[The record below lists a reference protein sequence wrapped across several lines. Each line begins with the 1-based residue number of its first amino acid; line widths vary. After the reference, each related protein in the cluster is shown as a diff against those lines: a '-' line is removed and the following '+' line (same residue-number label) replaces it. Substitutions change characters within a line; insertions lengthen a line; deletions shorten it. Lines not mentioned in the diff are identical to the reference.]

1 MVEKEASMTIENLT
15 EMLRAIDAKTKGY
28 MARSIHMYEANTIDT
43 AITPILRVLGW
54 DIEDLDQVRREYR
67 HHAKDNPVD
76 FSLMHDGAPVLFVEA
91 KGLGENLNDRKW
103 ITQTHA
109 YAHACGVS
117 WAVLTNGI
125 EWRVYK
131 VSMQGQAEDK
141 LLLQVRIE
149 EADAAQHLYALA
161 RDHLVPQC
169 LLDVLWKRKEVDSTM
184 RSIFAGM
191 ADNTAILRAFARSS
205 NGRLSV
211 DDVRYALLRA
221 KPRADWEDP
230 LLPLARDVEP
240 VEAPRKLGRPK
251 GSANARRVA
260 VAAQEAPAQ
269 NASANP
275 ETNTPAQDPEPC
287 EPPVVSACVPTLESL
302 IQSGRL
308 PVGERLHA
316 PGCED
321 SACLVVDGKFCEF
334 GGAVV
339 TYTSWGKKVTGSAS
353 FDPVRDALLES
364 GLPVSSLA
372 AGVAAA

>member
-1 MVEKEASMTIENLT
+1 MTIENLT
-15 EMLRAIDAKTKGY
+15 EMLRTIDAKTKGY

-54 DIEDLDQVRREYR
+54 NIEDLDQVRREYR

-149 EADAAQHLYALA
+149 DADAAQHLYALA

-169 LLDVLWKRKEVDSTM
+169 LLDVLWKRKEVDLTM

-251 GSANARRVA
+251 GSTNARRVN
-260 VAAQEAPAQ
+260 VAAQQAIAQ
-269 NASANP
+269 DALANP
-275 ETNTPAQDPEPC
+275 ETATSVYGAELC
-287 EPPVVSACVPTLESL
+287 EPPVVAPFAPTLDSL

-316 PGCED
+316 PGRED

-339 TYTSWGKKVTGSAS
+339 TYRSWGKKVTGAAS
-353 FDPVRDALLES
+353 FDPVQDALLES

-372 AGVAAA
+372 AGVVTA